1 MSKFMLTD
9 RQPPRKCAARI
20 VVGSDHESK
29 YAQVMTAFWNGKS
42 LFLGLNREHALPE
55 LFYGNTR
62 FAEIATTLPDDQM
75 MTHVDVFGV
84 AFEAFERVANEVV
97 KAEADAASVY
107 DCSADLEWVRLVN
120 ARQTQPFPLAVAD
133 LPAVQ
138 RRMLGCER

>member
-1 MSKFMLTD
+1 M
-9 RQPPRKCAARI
+9 
-20 VVGSDHESK
+20 GNDHESK
-29 YAQVMTAFWNGKS
+29 YAEVLTAFWNGKS
-42 LFLGLNREHALPE
+42 MFLGLNKDHALPE

-62 FAEIATTLPDDQM
+62 FAEIATTLPAEPT

-84 AFEAFERVANEVV
+84 SFEAFERVSNDVV

-107 DCSADLEWVRLVN
+107 DCSPDREWVRLVN

-138 RRMLGCER
+138 RRMLGCDR